1 MALRSKNLPHTQWEY
16 VLPDTLHSIR
26 SLLCTATNCTPHE
39 RMFLH
44 TRKTFNGVSLP
55 SWVKP
60 GPVYIK
66 RHNRNKNDLL
76 VEEAEL
82 IEANPHYA
90 HVRLENGREISVSL
104 RDLAPNPR
112 SLNDQNSVNETFTNN
127 NSSDVVPKSPDHYNT
142 PASHDN
148 IIENNVEF
156 SNSSNH
162 DKSVVDEQEAASHD
176 TPAPRRS
183 TRVRRPVDR
192 YGNNIYS

>member
-1 MALRSKNLPHTQWEY
+1 
-16 VLPDTLHSIR
+16 
-26 SLLCTATNCTPHE
+26 
-39 RMFLH
+39 MFLH

-66 RHNRNKNDLL
+66 RYIRNKNDLL

-127 NSSDVVPKSPDHYNT
+127 NSSDVVPTTPNHYNT
-142 PASHDN
+142 PASCGN
-148 IIENNVEF
+148 VIENNV
-156 SNSSNH
+156 
-162 DKSVVDEQEAASHD
+162 
-176 TPAPRRS
+176 
-183 TRVRRPVDR
+183 
-192 YGNNIYS
+192 